1 MHKTKQ
7 LDERLSPIVNICVKC
22 LLTLRGAGC
31 FNLPDTRLKKV
42 FVDPMKTTARLIT
55 VIVVLTL
62 ILGSLFAWKMQQIKQ
77 QQALMSQAPPPSV
90 VEATRVVEDS
100 WPQSLSAIGSVR
112 AVNGIRIANE
122 MAGVVE
128 HIEFESGQQVSAGD
142 LLLKLNT
149 DTDQAALETLKAE
162 QRLAL
167 QQFERYSN
175 LIRGKTI
182 SQSAFDEAKATLEAA
197 EARVHEQQA
206 ILNKKRIRAPFDS
219 IIGLRMVDL
228 GQFLEVGTPI
238 VQLSMLDPI
247 YVDFTI
253 PERELPRINVGDRVE
268 IRVAAHPGQLF
279 SGAVLALETSVSTE
293 SRTLT
298 VRAELPN
305 PEHRLRPGMF
315 ANVST
320 YRGQQDRV
328 LTLPRT
334 AISYN
339 TYGDFVFVIES
350 GDDQQ
355 KAVQRRSVTTGEVR
369 DGRVSVTSG
378 VKKDE
383 QVVATGLLRLR
394 NGQTVEIVD
403 SVTSDKAA
411 N

>member
-1 MHKTKQ
+1 
-7 LDERLSPIVNICVKC
+7 
-22 LLTLRGAGC
+22 
-31 FNLPDTRLKKV
+31 
-42 FVDPMKTTARLIT
+42 MKTTARLIT

-77 QQALMSQAPPPSV
+77 QQALMSQAPSPSV
-90 VEATRVVEDS
+90 VEATRVMEDS

-394 NGQTVEIVD
+394 NGQAVEIVD

>member
-1 MHKTKQ
+1 
-7 LDERLSPIVNICVKC
+7 
-22 LLTLRGAGC
+22 
-31 FNLPDTRLKKV
+31 
-42 FVDPMKTTARLIT
+42 MKTTARLII

-62 ILGSLFAWKMQQIKQ
+62 VLGSLFAWKIQQTKQ
-77 QQALMSQAPPPSV
+77 QQALMSQAPPPSP
-90 VEATRVVEDS
+90 VEATRVEEDA

-128 HIEFESGQQVSAGD
+128 SIEFESGQQVNAGD
-142 LLLKLNT
+142 LLLRLNT

-162 QRLAL
+162 QRLAQ
-167 QQFERYSN
+167 QQFKRYSN
-175 LIRGKTI
+175 LIKGKTI

-219 IIGLRMVDL
+219 IIGLRLVDL

-238 VQLSMLDPI
+238 VQLSMIDPI

-253 PERELPRINVGDRVE
+253 PERELPRISAGDAVEVRVT
-268 IRVAAHPGQLF
+268 AHPGQLV
-279 SGAVLALETSVSTE
+279 SGTVLAMETSVSTE
-293 SRTLT
+293 SRTLA

-305 PEHRLRPGMF
+305 PEHQLRPGMF

-339 TYGDFVFVIES
+339 TYGDFVFVIET
-350 GDDQQ
+350 GADQ
-355 KAVQRRSVTTGEVR
+355 KKTVQRRSVTTGEVR

-378 VKKDE
+378 VEKDE

-394 NGQTVEIVD
+394 NGQAVEIVD
-403 SVTSDKAA
+403 WPKSDEAA